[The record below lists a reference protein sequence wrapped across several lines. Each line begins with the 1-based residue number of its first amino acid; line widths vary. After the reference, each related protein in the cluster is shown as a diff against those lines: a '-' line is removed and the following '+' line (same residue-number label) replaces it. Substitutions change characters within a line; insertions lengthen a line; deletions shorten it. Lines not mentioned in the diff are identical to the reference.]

1 MKKKS
6 CFWMVYKSLPKK
18 DKKEFLR
25 YNFWGW
31 MMEHMPRLYRLCDKV
46 LPFDTLPF

>member
-6 CFWMVYKSLPKK
+6 CFWIVYKSLSKK

-25 YNFWGW
+25 WHFWGW
-31 MMEHMPRLYRLCDKV
+31 MMEYCPRLYRWCDKH

>member
-6 CFWMVYKSLPKK
+6 CFWRVYKSLPKK
-18 DKKEFLR
+18 DKKRFLR
-25 YNFWGW
+25 ENFWGW
-31 MMEHMPRLYRLCDKV
+31 MMEHLPRIYKWCDKV